1 MNSLHVQT
9 YKQIGLPKKSA
20 KALTCFLSEEYDLK
34 FDSTEAQHAI
44 QDITA
49 FVLGYAT
56 WKELNSA
63 IQSVKKSATQVPL
76 SLCDEQCT
84 SDTELTER
92 RLFQEQRFL
101 SGLHFLQQYVPED
114 VFLQLESQADWIIK
128 QWQPSAATRYASAFL
143 SVNRKKYADNQLH
156 MQGYVLSAHLVKII
170 RHGQDIIVKDKH
182 IQQLIEAADVFS
194 E

>member
-1 MNSLHVQT
+1 MSSMHVQT
-9 YKQIGLPKKSA
+9 YKLIGLPKKSA
-20 KALTCFLSEEYDLK
+20 EALAYFLSEEYHLK

-56 WKELNSA
+56 WKKLKSA
-63 IQSVKKSATQVPL
+63 IQSVKKSATQAPL

-101 SGLHFLQQYVPED
+101 SGLHFLQQFVPED

-128 QWQPSAATRYASAFL
+128 QWQPVQRQDMHRLFYPLTAKNMLTINSICKGMCY
-143 SVNRKKYADNQLH
+143 LH
-156 MQGYVLSAHLVKII
+156 TL
-170 RHGQDIIVKDKH
+170 
-182 IQQLIEAADVFS
+182 
-194 E
+194 